1 MFKPT
6 KLKSL
11 AAVAGACFAMF
22 AAAPANAYVYA
33 LSHLEVQD
41 FRLVITP
48 TAATTVGRYSFNLAN
63 TASMFGSNAPASSA
77 ACGGTTSSTTCG
89 VAPVLNAA
97 MANAPPSNLLRTEN
111 NFAFLNANGVNSY
124 SGSDSVITT
133 AELVTGTPTSL
144 NQIAESLL
152 NANGQAQANSE
163 IQSNTSLSISF
174 SIVGGPAT
182 LNLNFMADPDQRA
195 DIAGAIGDYLA
206 QSNMNASITLTKSN
220 GGGSIGWTPQGTA
233 ANDCTSSIAG
243 AVCTELADTEDLN
256 NNASAFFNPDTNDNS
271 YEVGNVFSAFGI
283 RIANLS
289 AGNYTIALNSLT
301 STSISRAVPEPGSLA
316 LIGVALLGLGFGASR
331 RQVKQG

>member
-11 AAVAGACFAMF
+11 VAVAGACVAMF

-33 LSHLEVQD
+33 LSHLEVKD
-41 FRLVITP
+41 FNLVISP
-48 TAATTVGRYSFNLAN
+48 DAATSIRGYSFNLTN
-63 TASMFGSNAPASSA
+63 TASMFGANAAPSSA
-77 ACGGTTSSTTCG
+77 ACGSNGPACG
-89 VAPVLNAA
+89 SGPVLNAP
-97 MANAPPSNLLRTEN
+97 MANAPGSTPFRTEN
-111 NFAFLNANGVNSY
+111 NFSFLGANGVSSY

-133 AELVTGTPTSL
+133 AELVTFSPTSL

-174 SIVGGPAT
+174 SILSGPGPAT
-182 LNLNFMADPDQRA
+182 LDLNFNADPDQRA
-195 DIAGAIGDYLA
+195 DISGAIGDYLA
-206 QSNMNASITLTKSN
+206 QSNMNASITLTKR
-220 GGGSIGWTPQGTA
+220 GGGQIGWTPQGTA
-233 ANDCTSSIAG
+233 NNDCSSSMVG
-243 AVCTELADTEDLN
+243 VVCTETADTQDLN

-271 YEVGNVFSAFGI
+271 YDVGNVFSAFGI
-283 RIANLS
+283 HISGLT
-289 AGNYTIALNSLT
+289 AGDYTIALNSVT

-331 RQVKQG
+331 RQAKQG

>member
-11 AAVAGACFAMF
+11 AAVAGACVALF

-33 LSHLEVQD
+33 LSHLEVKD
-41 FRLVITP
+41 FTLVISP
-48 TAATTVGRYSFNLAN
+48 TAATTVGRYSFNLTN
-63 TASMFGSNAPASSA
+63 TASMFGANAAPSSA
-77 ACGGTTSSTTCG
+77 ACSGSTSTTNCG
-89 VAPVLNAA
+89 VSPVLDAM
-97 MANAPPSNLLRTEN
+97 MANAPGSTLLRTEN
-111 NFAFLNANGVNSY
+111 NFSFLGADSVNSY
-124 SGSDSVITT
+124 SGSDSVITS

-163 IQSNTSLSISF
+163 IQSNTSLNISF
-174 SIVGGPAT
+174 SIVGGSAT
-182 LNLNFMADPDQRA
+182 LDLNFNADPDQRA

-220 GGGSIGWTPQGTA
+220 NGGSIGWTPQGTSN
-233 ANDCTSSIAG
+233 NDCTSSILG
-243 AVCTELADTEDLN
+243 AACTEIADSQDLN

-271 YEVGNVFSAFGI
+271 YETGNVFSAFGI
-283 RIANLS
+283 HIANLS
-289 AGNYTIALNSLT
+289 AGNYTIALNSVT
-301 STSISRAVPEPGSLA
+301 STSISRVVPEPGSLA

-331 RQVKQG
+331 RQAKKG